1 MQSGGVDLL
10 KLYMSPTAT
19 PRLSFSDDKIGLS
32 QFHSLISLFYRVFGK
47 EED

>member
-1 MQSGGVDLL
+1 MQCGGVDLL
-10 KLYMSPTAT
+10 KLYMSPAAT

-32 QFHSLISLFYRVFGK
+32 QVIFYRVVGK